1 MNKLLNPDNAFFTFM
16 GRLFDLVVLSV
27 LWLLLSIPIVTIIPA
42 TSALYYSVV
51 KVVRRDRGYLAKE
64 FWRSFRQNLRQ
75 GSLCSIV
82 VIVAIFVMVID
93 FNYALALMGSGEVLG
108 SAFFGVFLVLSVL
121 IFAILMYLCPIL
133 SRFEMKFTGL
143 FKTAFF
149 LSARH
154 IITTVCLL
162 ILFVV
167 VLLGCYIILP
177 GMFLF
182 PAFGVLISSY
192 LMEPIFKKYVPSKQ
206 SVGQEDDEY
215 RGKDE
220 WYLE

>member
-1 MNKLLNPDNAFFTFM
+1 MNKLLSPDNAFFTFM

-93 FNYALALMGSGEVLG
+93 FNYALVLMGQGDIIG
-108 SAFFGVFLVLSVL
+108 SAFFGVFLVISIL
-121 IFAILMYLCPIL
+121 IFAILMYL
-133 SRFEMKFTGL
+133 L
-143 FKTAFF
+143 F
-149 LSARH
+149 
-154 IITTVCLL
+154 
-162 ILFVV
+162 
-167 VLLGCYIILP
+167 Y
-177 GMFLF
+177 
-182 PAFGVLISSY
+182 
-192 LMEPIFKKYVPSKQ
+192 
-206 SVGQEDDEY
+206 
-215 RGKDE
+215 
-220 WYLE
+220 

>member
-1 MNKLLNPDNAFFTFM
+1 MNKLLSPDNAFFTFM

-93 FNYALALMGSGEVLG
+93 FNYALVLMGQGDIIG
-108 SAFFGVFLVLSVL
+108 SAFFGVFLVISIL

-192 LMEPIFKKYVPSKQ
+192 LIEPIFKKYVPSKQ

>member
-1 MNKLLNPDNAFFTFM
+1 MNKLFNPDNAFFSFM

-27 LWLLLSIPIVTIIPA
+27 LWLFLSIPIVTIIPA

-51 KVVRRDRGYLAKE
+51 KVVRRDRGYLARE

-82 VIVAIFVMVID
+82 AIVAVIVMYID
-93 FNYALALMGSGEVLG
+93 VTYALSLMQQGQVMG
-108 SAFFGVFLVLSVL
+108 SAFLGVFLVISVL
-121 IFAILMYLCPIL
+121 ICAILMYLCPIL

-154 IITTVCLL
+154 ILTTFCLL
-162 ILFVV
+162 ILFVI
-167 VLLGCYIILP
+167 VLFATFIIPL

-182 PAFGVLISSY
+182 PGMGVLLSSY
-192 LMEPIFKKYVPSKQ
+192 LIEPIFKKYMPAKQ
-206 SVGQEDDEY
+206 SVPQEDEEY

>member
-1 MNKLLNPDNAFFTFM
+1 MNKLFNPDNAFFSFM

-27 LWLLLSIPIVTIIPA
+27 LWFLLSIPIVTIIPA

-51 KVVRRDRGYLAKE
+51 KVVRRDRGYLARE

-82 VIVAIFVMVID
+82 VIVAIVIMVID
-93 FNYALALMGSGEVLG
+93 VNYALALIQQRQTMG
-108 SAFFGVFLVLSVL
+108 SAFLGVFLVISIL
-121 IFAILMYLCPIL
+121 IYAILMYLCPIL

-149 LSARH
+149 LSARY
-154 IITTVCLL
+154 IPTTFCL
-162 ILFVV
+162 IVLFIV
-167 VLLGCYIILP
+167 VLLGSYIILP
-177 GMFLF
+177 GMFIF
-182 PAFGVLISSY
+182 PAAGGLISSY
-192 LMEPIFKKYVPSKQ
+192 LIEPIFKKYMPAKQ
-206 SVGQEDDEY
+206 SVEQDDEY

>member
-75 GSLCSIV
+75 GSLCSIII
-82 VIVAIFVMVID
+82 IVAIFVMVID
-93 FNYALALMGSGEVLG
+93 FNYALVLMGQGEVIG
-108 SAFFGVFLVLSVL
+108 SAFFGVFLVISVL

-154 IITTVCLL
+154 IVTTVCLL

-192 LMEPIFKKYVPSKQ
+192 LIEPIFKKYVPSKQ

>member
-1 MNKLLNPDNAFFTFM
+1 MNKLFNPDNAFFGFM

-42 TSALYYSVV
+42 TSALYYSIV
-51 KVVRRDRGYLAKE
+51 KVVRRDRGYLARE
-64 FWRSFRQNLRQ
+64 FWRSFKQNLRQ

-82 VIVAIFVMVID
+82 VIIAIVIMFID
-93 FNYALALMGSGEVLG
+93 INYALALIQQGQTMG
-108 SAFFGVFLVLSVL
+108 SAFLGVFLVISIL
-121 IFAILMYLCPIL
+121 ICAILMYLCPIL

-154 IITTVCLL
+154 ILTTFCLL
-162 ILFVV
+162 ILFVI
-167 VLLGCYIILP
+167 VLLVSYIIPL

-182 PAFGVLISSY
+182 PGMGVLLSSY
-192 LMEPIFKKYVPSKQ
+192 LIEPIFKKYMPAKQ
-206 SVGQEDDEY
+206 VVEQEDDEY